1 MSKYIPE
8 GFSIKVC
15 SILGISQFKKFF
27 LKKKRKYNIIS
38 NMYYDKFFSEVKV
51 EICDDATKLEKSANG
66 LIELVLMS
74 IDANHAFAGTLP
86 RIGNMKA
93 QREFQTTSC
102 SSRVFVC

>member
-1 MSKYIPE
+1 
-8 GFSIKVC
+8 
-15 SILGISQFKKFF
+15 
-27 LKKKRKYNIIS
+27 
-38 NMYYDKFFSEVKV
+38 MYYDKFFSEVKV